1 MKNILLGIGIL
12 LFFAQCEKPK
22 DCIKT
27 TGPLKSKVLTDLSF
41 DKIIVNKGIALVIT
55 QGAEYKVEIV
65 SGENLINDIEV
76 KVLNRTLSLEDNT
89 SCNWVR
95 NYGQTTVYVT
105 APNLTD
111 IYSKTELNIT
121 ATGTLSYPYLHL
133 VAMDETDGFKG
144 VGTGDFIL
152 NLNNQML
159 LVENND
165 VSRYFLT
172 GTSHDLTVK
181 FYEYGGTFIGQNL
194 LADNITIY
202 HRGSNDMF
210 LHPINSL
217 TGGIYNIGNVYCN
230 SHPAQDPTV
239 VQPYRGKLFFY

>member
-1 MKNILLGIGIL
+1 MKNIIFSLGLL
-12 LFFAQCEKPK
+12 LFFTQCEKPS

-27 TGPLKSKVLTDLSF
+27 TGPLTLKVLTDLSF

-55 QGAEYKVEIV
+55 QGPDYKVEIV
-65 SGENLINDIEV
+65 TGQNLINDIEV
-76 KVLNRTLSLEDNT
+76 NVLNRTLTLEDNT

-121 ATGTLSYPYLHL
+121 ATTTLTYPYLHL
-133 VAMDETDGFKG
+133 VGMDETDGYKG

-172 GTSHDLTVK
+172 GTTHDLTVN
-181 FYEYGGTFIGQNL
+181 FYEYEGKFIGQNL
-194 LADNITIY
+194 LADTISIY

-230 SHPAQDPTV
+230 NYPTAV
-239 VQPYRGKLFFY
+239 PEVAQPYRGKLFFY

>member
-1 MKNILLGIGIL
+1 MKNIILALGVL

-22 DCIKT
+22 DCIKS
-27 TGPLKSKVLTDLSF
+27 TGPLKSKIVSNLSF

-55 QGAEYKVEIV
+55 QGPEYKVEIV

-121 ATGTLSYPYLHL
+121 ATGTLLFPYLHL
-133 VAMDETDGFKG
+133 VSMDQTDGYKG

-152 NLNNQML
+152 DIHNQKIL
-159 LVENND
+159 IENND
-165 VSRYFLT
+165 VSRYFIT
-172 GTSHDLTVK
+172 GTTQNLDVN
-181 FYEYGGTFIGQNL
+181 FYEYGGFFIGQDL
-194 LADNITIY
+194 LATDITIY

-230 SHPAQDPTV
+230 SRPTRDPAV